1 MLQARGPVGPKMKRR
16 IWIVV
21 LCTREEKMGQ
31 FYSHLLLSLQG
42 SLLEGGQLILYELLT
57 LK

>member
-1 MLQARGPVGPKMKRR
+1 MKRS

-21 LCTREEKMGQ
+21 WAHYEPREEEMGQ

>member
-1 MLQARGPVGPKMKRR
+1 MERS

-21 LCTREEKMGQ
+21 WAHYEPREEEEMGQ

>member
-1 MLQARGPVGPKMKRR
+1 MKRS

-21 LCTREEKMGQ
+21 WAHYEPREEEMGQ

-42 SLLEGGQLILYELLT
+42 SLLGGQLILYELLT

>member
-1 MLQARGPVGPKMKRR
+1 MKRS

-21 LCTREEKMGQ
+21 WAHYEPRGEEMGQ

-42 SLLEGGQLILYELLT
+42 SLLEGGQLILCELLT